1 MPQPLAAFLD
11 RFPATAFFVPTKST
25 VPPFATVSRTKR
37 YAVSID
43 PALVQVDDVDAVALP
58 EDETTHLRVPT
69 PGLVTE
75 MDSGLQ

>member
-1 MPQPLAAFLD
+1 MGDGLLD
-11 RFPATAFFVPTKST
+11 E
-25 VPPFATVSRTKR
+25 
-37 YAVSID
+37 
-43 PALVQVDDVDAVALP
+43 LVRVVDLRERLLDVDDVDAVALS